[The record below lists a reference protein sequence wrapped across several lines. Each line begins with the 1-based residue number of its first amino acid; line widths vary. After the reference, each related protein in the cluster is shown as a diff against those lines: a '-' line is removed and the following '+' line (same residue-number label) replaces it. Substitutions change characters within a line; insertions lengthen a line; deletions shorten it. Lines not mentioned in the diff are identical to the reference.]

1 MLPTAQVNISPDVD
15 DGEWER
21 RGRSAAFSFL
31 LPLWMTFWRVFWIWP
46 LKSSHGHQGNY
57 AKAAMCCQFV
67 TSQDGVFACPLVRWL
82 RRLKRVGSAP
92 SVFLFLKYETGVLKW
107 CHPENSRQ
115 SLANHHSSIGWQ
127 RGMINEG
134 LLPYTAHTGA
144 GTRSLL
150 FSMNNFL
157 SWHGGVWSPV
167 AKTSTLFQL
176 KGELTNI
183 MDEVLG
189 RRNILRGKRHICY
202 CKCMPR
208 AEYRVR
214 SFSFLWVN
222 LLKQWCGH
230 GWSYHNV
237 QF

>member
-1 MLPTAQVNISPDVD
+1 MQKQQCVANLSPVRMVCLHVHWLDGLEDWKGSALPPV
-15 DGEWER
+15 
-21 RGRSAAFSFL
+21 FFF
-31 LPLWMTFWRVFWIWP
+31 FWNMRLVFWNDAIQ
-46 LKSSHGHQGNY
+46 K
-57 AKAAMCCQFV
+57 
-67 TSQDGVFACPLVRWL
+67 
-82 RRLKRVGSAP
+82 
-92 SVFLFLKYETGVLKW
+92 
-107 CHPENSRQ
+107 NSRQ

-167 AKTSTLFQL
+167 GKTSTLFQL